1 MTRLTPQYVQ
11 EHKPLDVT
19 NHSVAREVVTFFTL
33 PPGEY
38 IVMPQTNVPNC
49 DGKFLL
55 RILTDEQSNI
65 WEVNEDNVLIRN
77 ILGEFEDSLKYT
89 SGFLDESEG
98 SSGRLKFSAKFSS
111 KADSRIILSKLI
123 TKYPS
128 DIDASNLLKIL
139 KGHWKAY
146 LIEKPSLELCRHL
159 VMLRDYNIS
168 GRINLM
174 EIPVLLHMLHY
185 WKTAFLKYDRHH
197 SGKTSSFNLRLIL
210 WDAGLSV
217 SNKVLECL
225 VLRFAKNKLVS
236 SENYVTVMIRL
247 HLAHERFHSIDTKM
261 KGNPLSLEEMILMTI
276 YS

>member
-1 MTRLTPQYVQ
+1 M
-11 EHKPLDVT
+11 
-19 NHSVAREVVTFFTL
+19 
-33 PPGEY
+33 G
-38 IVMPQTNVPNC
+38 
-49 DGKFLL
+49 
-55 RILTDEQSNI
+55 
-65 WEVNEDNVLIRN
+65 
-77 ILGEFEDSLKYT
+77 
-89 SGFLDESEG
+89 
-98 SSGRLKFSAKFSS
+98 
-111 KADSRIILSKLI
+111 ADSRIILSKLI

-168 GRINLM
+168 GRVNLM
-174 EIPVLLHMLHY
+174 EIPVLLHMLHF

>member
-1 MTRLTPQYVQ
+1 
-11 EHKPLDVT
+11 
-19 NHSVAREVVTFFTL
+19 VTFFTL

-77 ILGEFEDSLKYT
+77 VLVEFEDSLKYA
-89 SGFLDESEG
+89 SYLDESEG
-98 SSGRLKFSAKFSS
+98 SSSRIKFSS
-111 KADSRIILSKLI
+111 KFNTKADSRIILSKLI
-123 TKYPS
+123 SKYPP
-128 DIDASNLLKIL
+128 DIDASVLLKIL

-174 EIPVLLHMLHY
+174 EIPVLLHMLHF
-185 WKTAFLKYDRHH
+185 WKTAFLKFDRHH

-210 WDAGLSV
+210 WDAGVSV

-225 VLRFAKNKLVS
+225 VLRFAKNRLVS